1 MLHVTMHLENV
12 IVNQR
17 FQVTSVTNV
26 LMDFMGFQTV
36 EVGFSCQYFL
46 NSYSYTK
53 ISINFNLQDATVIQ
67 MDLLVLNVMKKM
79 ESAPANQHTFLVTS
93 AKNVLWDFLDFQTVE
108 VGIFQ

>member
-1 MLHVTMHLENV
+1 MDSAPASQTFLARS
-12 IVNQR
+12 VN
-17 FQVTSVTNV
+17 NV
-26 LMDFMGFQTV
+26 LMDSMGFQTV

-46 NSYSYTK
+46 NSYSCTK
-53 ISINFNLQDATVIQ
+53 ISFNFNSQDATVIQ

-108 VGIFQ
+108 VGIFQYV

>member
-1 MLHVTMHLENV
+1 MDSAPASQTFLARS
-12 IVNQR
+12 VN
-17 FQVTSVTNV
+17 NV
-26 LMDFMGFQTV
+26 LMDSMGFQTV

-93 AKNVLWDFLDFQTVE
+93 AKNVLLDFLDFQTVE
-108 VGIFQ
+108 VGIFQYISQ